1 MQKFQFD
8 FVLHSKLSTGIMEY
22 NAKER
27 SCGWCYAMKPTM
39 RCSKCPRAYCCREC
53 QINDWKV
60 GCHKVWC
67 GKSGEKCIDYEIR
80 DAGEGKGLGL
90 FTLRDFERGEKIL
103 VERAVAVAT
112 QPAGAMDRPIDFSK
126 LHESASLMSAAMA
139 LTPMESTSLPEKFLT
154 NSAALGSEDEEAGSG
169 LFLNFSR
176 VNHDCIGNANH
187 YYTPDQK
194 LKLLVTNHAIPAG
207 SEVTFSYAGTVLSCQ
222 RAIMI
227 RFRGFQ
233 CTCAACQN
241 PEIAAKLDRAVDLD
255 RNILELGRWGKTEQA
270 IRAGES
276 LLKIHDEFQVSDRLY
291 SRVYYDLYQIAIT
304 RKSTLKLGSRYIKQA
319 YTHALRFYGRKE
331 DETVMRMKHFMENPS
346 AHRNYR
352 CID

>member
-8 FVLHSKLSTGIMEY
+8 FVLHSKLSTDIMEY
-22 NAKER
+22 DAKER

-39 RCSKCPRAYCCREC
+39 RCSKCIRAYCCREC

-112 QPAGAMDRPIDFSK
+112 QLTGAMYRPIDFSK

-139 LTPMESTSLPEKFLT
+139 LTPMASSLPMKFLT
-154 NSAALGSEDEEAGSG
+154 NSAALGSEEDEAGTG
-169 LFLNFSR
+169 LFVNFSR
-176 VNHDCIGNANH
+176 VNHDCIGNATH
-187 YYTPDQK
+187 YYSPDQK

-207 SEVTFSYAGTVLSCQ
+207 SEVTFSYAGNVFPSSGQ
-222 RAIMI
+222 RAIMC

-241 PEIAAKLDRAVDLD
+241 PQIAAKLDRAVALD
-255 RNILELGRWGKTEQA
+255 RNILELGRCNKIEQA

-276 LLKIHDEFQVSDRLY
+276 LLKIYDEFQVSDRLY
-291 SRVYYDLYQIAIT
+291 SRV
-304 RKSTLKLGSRYIKQA
+304 
-319 YTHALRFYGRKE
+319 
-331 DETVMRMKHFMENPS
+331 
-346 AHRNYR
+346 
-352 CID
+352 